1 MDFANGRCDAK
12 EQRFSWKM
20 PTSVNSLTVQIRR
33 SPLFDDLVSVL
44 KTQGIGVE
52 THDGSDVYSLAMLDG
67 RSPIDEESFQSEV
80 LKVLQRFKCC
90 WTRFLRATDKKPRS
104 VGVSNSTLQMGNF
117 LDHGSFIAQHQM
129 KYCSIRLDGRQ
140 IELCLEREF
149 YLQFLAHEMEDF
161 VLVYLNE
168 CWFSIFLTLRHPP
181 RLSRGKGANLA
192 VEERTRVSELLLEN
206 QDALKSASFA
216 RCKTYRL
223 IFERRVYHSVVEYFE
238 FLGKE
243 VYYSKLS
250 VRKPSSNEA
259 GIKDLS
265 TMPGCHHSSSWEVNL
280 AWLCVMSSPGF
291 VPERFT
297 PSFFKRLNGWNARVV
312 VRGLYWLAQ
321 MMNKDHFVNPNDHLD
336 QFPRACAI
344 RRRNQNLEDNSNNCR
359 IPRLVITPTRLVFFE
374 PEIINSNRILRNW
387 SDKTSFLKVSV
398 RDENLEK
405 LSRSTG
411 GIQDLLKSLFDQM
424 KSGFDLVGGKQFRFL
439 GCSNNQVRDHGCF
452 FVDVSSDAQ
461 MAEEIRKN
469 CGNLDYI
476 KNVAK
481 YISRLGQAFS
491 TSIKTVNLKPK
502 ECEKIPDIESNGYI
516 FTDGIGKISPDLAIE
531 VRNPV
536 FDIFIFLNN
545 SVDC

>member
-1 MDFANGRCDAK
+1 MA
-12 EQRFSWKM
+12 
-20 PTSVNSLTVQIRR
+20 TSVNSLTVQLRR
-33 SPLFDDLVSVL
+33 SPTFEDLISVL
-44 KTQGIGVE
+44 ETQGIGVE
-52 THDGSDVYSLAMLDG
+52 SHDGSDVYSLAMLDG
-67 RSPIDEESFQSEV
+67 RSPPIDEWSFQSEV
-80 LKVLQRFKCC
+80 LKVFQRFKCC

-104 VGVSNSTLQMGNF
+104 VGISNSTLQMGNF
-117 LDHGSFIAQHQM
+117 LDHGSFIAHHQM
-129 KYCSIRLDGRQ
+129 RSCSIRLDGRQ
-140 IELCLEREF
+140 IELCLQCEF

-161 VLVYLNE
+161 VLVDPNQQ
-168 CWFSIFLTLRHPP
+168 WFSVFLILRHPP
-181 RLSRGKGANLA
+181 RLSRGKGSSLS
-192 VEERTRVSELLLEN
+192 VEERTRISELCLEN
-206 QDALKSASFA
+206 QAPVKSASFD

-223 IFERRVYHSVVEYFE
+223 IFEYKAYRSVIEYFE

-243 VYYSKLS
+243 VYYSKIS
-250 VRKPSSNEA
+250 VKRSSSNAA
-259 GIKDLS
+259 GIKDLR
-265 TMPGCHHSSSWEVNL
+265 TMPGCDHTSSWEVNL

-297 PSFFKRLNGWNARVV
+297 VSFFTRLNGWNERVV

-321 MMNKDHFVNPNDHLD
+321 MMNKDHFLNPNDHLD

-344 RRRNQNLEDNSNNCR
+344 RRRNQNLENNSNNCR
-359 IPRLVITPTRLVFFE
+359 IPRLVLTPTRLVFFE

-387 SDKTSFLKVSV
+387 ADKTSFLKLSV

-411 GIQDLLKSLFDQM
+411 CIKELLKSLFDQM
-424 KSGFDLVGGKQFRFL
+424 KTGFDLVGGKQFRFL

-502 ECEKIPDIESNGYI
+502 ECEKIPDITANGHI
-516 FTDGIGKISPDLAIE
+516 FTDGIGKISPDLAVE
-531 VRNPV
+531 VRILF
-536 FDIFIFLNN
+536 FDYF
-545 SVDC
+545 